1 MKTYNK
7 RSSST
12 TKQNKTKS
20 RKRLS
25 VAANISAANISAAAN
40 INNSKSNLFIPDDP
54 VEEFEKPIPIIEGTT
69 DSEEVEAKPKRK
81 RNIKKIEEEKEE
93 NGSYCTIF

>member
-1 MKTYNK
+1 M
-7 RSSST
+7 
-12 TKQNKTKS
+12 
-20 RKRLS
+20 
-25 VAANISAANISAAAN
+25 
-40 INNSKSNLFIPDDP
+40 FIPDDP